1 MAKSRGS
8 GDAGNKP
15 KGRAKGAGASTASRA
30 RRASDG
36 PTASHA
42 PKGGAGTKEAAGANG
57 PADAAARVV
66 GPTRR
71 QVREIA
77 RLVGRLEALGELEAR
92 RRRQLHVALEKG
104 RKTKRHR
111 QQVERAAGRVGE
123 LIDRLRTLARE
134 LESPVPAAAAVLSAT
149 PAPSST
155 LVPSSTA
162 SAPNSAPKPA
172 RTTTTAV
179 AAPAMAPKPSPATAR
194 TQSKPAASRAR
205 PKPADA

>member
-1 MAKSRGS
+1 MAKTRGS
-8 GDAGNKP
+8 GDAGNKA
-15 KGRAKGAGASTASRA
+15 KGHAKGAGASTASRA

-36 PTASHA
+36 P
-42 PKGGAGTKEAAGANG
+42 KEAAGANG

-155 LVPSSTA
+155 LVPSSIA

-179 AAPAMAPKPSPATAR
+179 AAPAMAPKPRQATAR